1 MKKINTYGDCF
12 KVKFNI
18 LDYADIYPEPP
29 TDVREYINWNKPVEE
44 CIWTKNIP
52 EVITQRYREQEVKR
66 VLRTGVWVFIKEMP
80 VWIPPNYYF
89 ALQYGKAGS
98 ADMEFR
104 LKRLKHVYFKIRA
117 RLNKGCKGTLT
128 VKNRGDGETTMA
140 IHDGFWECL
149 DGNMETGQIGIQSKT
164 RSDAKNPCWGYVQTL
179 WQSLPIW
186 FKNDLSGDFDS
197 KENIA
202 EKMQWQRNA
211 NELTNTKA
219 RNILFTFYP
228 SGTSMDGKH
237 DMKKCILDEICK
249 WEEKSTF
256 YDVFTNYSKFI
267 MPGFQRRGMF
277 DMFSSPADTQCKSN
291 LEVYELWKDS
301 NPEELV
307 NNGTTKSRIH
317 RWYSNP
323 LEGIAGAY
331 DKYGDAGPKEIF
343 DFIMAERAK
352 MPKDKLFAEIRGY
365 PLNEEEMFGT
375 AEGAF
380 LWYNKK
386 GIVIRNSFLVG
397 CRVKNTK
404 TNEPINI
411 YGVHEWEGGN
421 IDTEVVFRMSDATE
435 FNLDDARVCYS
446 YLPLAEERE
455 PLKYRNTEDGQ
466 KPVPPR
472 IVLNCIGVDPYDHRH
487 TVGSAISNGA
497 MVNQKFLDF
506 YETGIVNCPTMIYSC
521 RPQHPDVFYEDVL
534 KAAVFN
540 RAMVQVESKNKNII
554 NHFEDRGYMDWMLA
568 KRGEP
573 QKSALK
579 GDAPSGGGKNTFLNE
594 IITMLNAI
602 TNTPLNEGDKYLL
615 ELNWFGKLLQDLLD
629 FDKDN
634 THKSDLTMAW
644 GQALMGVSKLLR
656 KKIRDK
662 NPVTGGILS
671 YMLS

>member
-1 MKKINTYGDCF
+1 MKKIHTYGDCF

-18 LDYADIYPEPP
+18 LDYADIYPDPP
-29 TDVREYINWNKPVEE
+29 TDIKDYINWDKPQEE
-44 CIWTKNIP
+44 CVWKKVIP
-52 EVITQRYREQEVKR
+52 DFITPRYREQEIKR
-66 VLRTGVWVFIKEMP
+66 VLRSGVWIIIKSMP
-80 VWIPPNYYF
+80 IWIPPNYYF

-98 ADMEFR
+98 SDMEFR
-104 LKRLKHVYFKIRA
+104 IKRLKHVYFKIRA

-164 RSDAKNPCWGYVQTL
+164 RADAKNPCWGYVQTL
-179 WQSLPIW
+179 WQSLPVW
-186 FKNDLSGDFDS
+186 FKNDLCGDFDS

-211 NELTNTKA
+211 NEKTNTKA

-291 LEVYELWKDS
+291 TEVYALWKDS
-301 NPEELV
+301 DPEELT

-317 RWYSNP
+317 RWYSDP

-331 DKYGDAGPKEIF
+331 DKYGDADPEEILE
-343 DFIMAERAK
+343 FIMAERAK
-352 MPKDKLFAEIRGY
+352 MPKDKLFAEVRGY
-365 PLNEEEMFGT
+365 PLNEEEMFGSS
-375 AEGAF
+375 EGAY
-380 LWYNKK
+380 LWDNKK
-386 GIVIRNSFLVG
+386 GIVARNLFLVG
-397 CRVKNTK
+397 RKFKDTK

-411 YGVHEWEGGN
+411 WGVHEWKDG
-421 IDTEVVFRMSDATE
+421 IPDTEVIFRMSDSSE
-435 FNLDDARVCYS
+435 FNLEDARVCYS
-446 YLPLAEERE
+446 YLPLPQEKD
-455 PLKYRNTEDGQ
+455 PLKYKNIDGWP
-466 KPVPPR
+466 KPIPPK
-472 IVLNCIGVDPYDHRH
+472 IPMNCIGVDPYDYRR
-487 TVGSAISNGA
+487 TVGTVISNGA
-497 MVNQKFLDF
+497 MINQKFLDI
-506 YETGIVNCPTMIYSC
+506 YGTGIVNCPTMIYSC
-521 RPQHPDVFYEDVL
+521 RPQNPEIFYEDVL

-554 NHFEDRGYMDWMLA
+554 NHFEDRGYMDWMLS

-573 QKSALK
+573 QNSAIK
-579 GDAPSGGGKNTFLNE
+579 GDAPSGGKNTFLSE
-594 IITMLNAI
+594 IITLLNAI
-602 TNTPLNEGDKYLL
+602 TNTPLEGEKYLL
-615 ELNWFGKLLQDLLD
+615 ELNWFAPLLQDLID

-634 THKSDLTMAW
+634 THKSDMTMAW
-644 GQALMGVSKLLR
+644 GQSLLGVSKLLR
-656 KKIRDK
+656 KKQRPQ
-662 NPVTGGILS
+662 NSEMAGVLHEMFS
-671 YMLS
+671 